1 VPALV
6 KPQTVRLLV
15 VVVFAALCASIFTFL
30 WVNSGGK
37 VPGYTPAAYRVYVDV
52 PRVANLVYFGD
63 VMIAGVPVGKVA
75 DIQEEGDHAHV
86 AMDLDPAEAPI
97 HGGAVIQVRAKSLIE
112 ETYLEIIDGSGPA
125 VPAGTTL
132 PEGSARPPT
141 QVNDVLTSLDAPT
154 RDSLGR
160 SIRAAGLSTADSKDA
175 ISGAVE
181 GLGELGRNGRD
192 ALDAL
197 AAQSDDLKQLTGST
211 AKVLA
216 ALNTQQGQI
225 AQLVE
230 DTDTVTK
237 ATADGADDVRS
248 VMRALP
254 PVLQSA
260 RTASGKLQILSA
272 SLAPVASNLQ
282 AAAPDLSAALTELPA
297 TAADLRATLPSLN
310 GTLDRAPATLNRV
323 PTLTGDLNGF
333 IPPASGILRD
343 VNPALTY
350 LQPYAPDVVS
360 VFQNFM
366 AALAGGD
373 ARGHVYKI
381 MPLFSEQTFKGIPVN
396 TNTLPLRARQNPIP
410 TPDDAVHPGTI
421 NTAPYPRV
429 QRDGPP
435 R

>member
-1 VPALV
+1 
-6 KPQTVRLLV
+6 
-15 VVVFAALCASIFTFL
+15 
-30 WVNSGGK
+30 
-37 VPGYTPAAYRVYVDV
+37 
-52 PRVANLVYFGD
+52 
-63 VMIAGVPVGKVA
+63 
-75 DIQEEGDHAHV
+75 
-86 AMDLDPAEAPI
+86 MDLDPANAPI
-97 HGGAVIQVRAKSLIE
+97 HQGAVIQVRAKSLIE
-112 ETYLEIIDGSGPA
+112 ETFLEITDGTGPA
-125 VPAGTTL
+125 IPAGGTL
-132 PEGSARPPT
+132 PAGSARSPT
-141 QVNDVLTSLDAPT
+141 QVNDLLTTLDAPT
-154 RDSLGR
+154 RNSLGR

-181 GLGELGRNGRD
+181 GLGALGRNGQT

-197 AAQSDDLKQLTGST
+197 AAQSGDLKQLTGST

-225 AQLVE
+225 AHLVE
-230 DTDTVTK
+230 DADTVTK
-237 ATADGADDVRS
+237 ATAGGADDVRS

-260 RTASGKLQILSA
+260 SIASGKLQTLSV

-323 PTLTGDLNGF
+323 PTLTDDVNGI

-350 LQPYAPDVVS
+350 LQPYAPDVAS
-360 VFQNFM
+360 MFQNFM
-366 AALAGGD
+366 ASLAGGD
-373 ARGHVYKI
+373 ARGHIYKI

-396 TNTLPLRARQNPIP
+396 TNTLPLRARQNPVP
-410 TPDDAVHPGTI
+410 TPDAAVHPGAI

-429 QRDGPP
+429 QQDGPP